1 MSELDSILDICV
13 DEQKRML
20 EDDKIFVLV
29 SCSMYFLQKS
39 NIYTCRYNLFFFLS
53 SINCKEKVNSFC
65 DYRLRRRVNFFKYF
79 STIN

>member
-39 NIYTCRYNLFFFLS
+39 NIYTCRYN
-53 SINCKEKVNSFC
+53 
-65 DYRLRRRVNFFKYF
+65 
-79 STIN
+79 